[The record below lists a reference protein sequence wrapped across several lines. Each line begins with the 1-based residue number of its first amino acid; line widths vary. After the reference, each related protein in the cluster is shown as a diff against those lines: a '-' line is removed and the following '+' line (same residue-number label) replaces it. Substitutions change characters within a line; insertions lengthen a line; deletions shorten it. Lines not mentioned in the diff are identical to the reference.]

1 MVHAWAVIPA
11 WNEAQSLG
19 PLLDE
24 LNALPRGTLAGVV
37 VADGGSTD
45 GTPGVARSHR
55 AAVATQTRRGYG
67 AACHA
72 GFLAARDADAT
83 HVVFLDGDGSDPPSA
98 IPELLTAFLPLPLG
112 DDSRPPLPLGEGRG
126 EGQPPDLVLAIRRP
140 VPGYPT
146 SIPLHAQLGN
156 TLVCAILR
164 LRTGR
169 AVSDLPSMKA
179 LAVPTLAS
187 LDMTEMG
194 FGWTTELIAK
204 SLRRGLRIL
213 ELPIHTRPRTAGR
226 SKVSGNPLNSA
237 RAALSLIR
245 TALQATA

>member
-72 GFLAARDADAT
+72 GFLAARDAGAT

-112 DDSRPPLPLGEGRG
+112 EGWG

-140 VPGYPT
+140 VPGQPT